1 MTKDEL
7 IARLKALGAQL
18 GRDVSLAG
26 SKEELA
32 MRVAELE
39 EELEDDG
46 DGGSGDVITATTGA
60 SVVSGPDAAVTLAT
74 PDRSPA
80 VLTKVVARA
89 TLHIDAIAED
99 DDIPVPIATP
109 GTVIRISPQYVPGLV
124 NSGVVEKVGP
134 TEEA

>member
-46 DGGSGDVITATTGA
+46 DGGSGDVTTATTDA
-60 SVVSGPDAAVTLAT
+60 SVLPGPGTAATLAT
-74 PDRSPA
+74 SERSPVA
-80 VLTKVVARA
+80 LKKVVARA

-99 DDIPVPIATP
+99 DDIPVPIATL
-109 GTVIRISPQYVPGLV
+109 GTVIRISSQYVTGLV
-124 NSGVVEKVGP
+124 NAGLV
-134 TEEA
+134 EEA

>member
-46 DGGSGDVITATTGA
+46 EGGSGEVITATTGA
-60 SVVSGPDAAVTLAT
+60 SALSGQDAAVTLAT
-74 PDRSPA
+74 PDGSPA
-80 VLTKVVARA
+80 ALTTVVVRA
-89 TLHIDAIAED
+89 TLHIDALAED

-109 GTVIRISPQYVPGLV
+109 GTVIRISPEYVPGLV
-124 NSGVVEKVGP
+124 NAGLV
-134 TEEA
+134 EEA